1 LFEDEVNIL
10 DDYGLARLARRG
22 ATTQAMNAG
31 VSQPDIEWTN
41 CWNTGGE
48 EIANGPMHVIYA
60 EQKQMLSTFLWFSAA
75 L

>member
-1 LFEDEVNIL
+1 
-10 DDYGLARLARRG
+10 
-22 ATTQAMNAG
+22 MNAG